1 MRPGY
6 KHKRRPG
13 LSERLN
19 GRIAEMLRQRREE
32 VGLTQEEMADR
43 LGISQASVSRI
54 EQAYDNLSLTKLDRY
69 SKALGTKIIVEFPI
83 AEE

>member
-13 LSERLN
+13 LNERLN
-19 GRIAEMLRQRREE
+19 SQVAEMLRRRREE
-32 VGLTQEEMADR
+32 LGLTQEEMAER
-43 LGISQASVSRI
+43 LHISQASVSRI

-69 SKALGTKIIVEFPI
+69 AKGLGSKIIVEFPLPD
-83 AEE
+83 